1 MIESYSFG
9 SIVIDGNRY
18 TSDLLIF
25 PNGEVVDSWRRKQG
39 HRLSLDDIQSLIESE
54 PEIIIA
60 GTGANGLMEPDNIL
74 EKHLL
79 EKGIE
84 FLKAS
89 SREATDLYNKLNS
102 QKRAVGACFHLTC

>member
-25 PNGEVVDSWRRKQG
+25 PNGEVVDSWRRNQG

-60 GTGANGLMEPDNIL
+60 GTGDSGLMEPDNIL
-74 EKHLL
+74 EKYLS
-79 EKGIE
+79 KRGIE
-84 FLKAS
+84 FFKAP
-89 SREATDLYNKLNS
+89 SREAIELYNKLNS
-102 QKRAVGACFHLTC
+102 QKKVGACFHLTC